1 MDLVKHI
8 ANKFI
13 HDRSAGK
20 DVSVGI
26 RAIREAC
33 LRQPLAMDSGLLEDL
48 ASYQVCFSKM
58 ITFGFNLCHCICCE
72 ICVAAYVRTV
82 LNRKP

>member
-33 LRQPLAMDSGLLEDL
+33 LRQPLAMDAGLLEDL
-48 ASYQVCFSKM
+48 ASYQVWSLKM
-58 ITFGFNLCHCICCE
+58 ITPGLSSFHSSCLQ
-72 ICVAAYVRTV
+72 
-82 LNRKP
+82 